1 MRKIKNIRPIVI
13 FILMCIF
20 LFCGYLFINY
30 SHNIDQQ
37 LDVKFEEKSDIDYKV
52 YLKKN
57 SFFETPYLEKNKTY
71 IASLIDYVL
80 INYKYSFNV
89 SDSING
95 TYTYYIKGTL
105 SANKNNSNDS
115 YWSKDY
121 ILSEKNIKEYND
133 TKKIDIESEIKIDY
147 QLYNN
152 LLNDFKS
159 QYGVSMDGML
169 EVSLVIEN
177 MIENNLVDRKISKN
191 SNISL
196 NIPLTSLTIEVPI
209 ESSDLNNNGTLI
221 SETVQQNVLY
231 YTIFKYAG
239 YVCISIAILLL
250 ALIMAII
257 VLKNK
262 YDNKYYKILKKIF
275 KTYDNIIV
283 NSSDLPNLDDLNVV
297 SVTSFDELIDAHGE
311 VRKPINC
318 VSYEDKTIFILINE
332 GMAWR
337 YDLINEY
344 PRKKRG
350 RK

>member
-13 FILMCIF
+13 FVIMCTF
-20 LFCGYLFINY
+20 LCGGYFLIDY

-37 LDVKFEEKSDIDYKV
+37 LDVKYEEKSDIDYKV

-89 SDSING
+89 SDNIKGN
-95 TYTYYIKGTL
+95 YTYYVIGTL

-121 ILSEKNIKEYND
+121 ILSKKITKEYSD
-133 TKKIDIESEIKIDY
+133 TKIINVESEIKIDY

-169 EVSLVIEN
+169 KVSLVIEN

-191 SNISL
+191 SDVSL

-209 ESSDLNNNGTLI
+209 ETSDLNNKGTLI
-221 SETVQQNVLY
+221 SETIQQSVLY

-239 YVCISIAILLL
+239 YVCIVISVLLL
-250 ALIMAII
+250 MLIMTII

-283 NSSDLPNLDDLNVV
+283 NSSDLPNLDDLNMV

-318 VSYEDKTIFILINE
+318 VSYEDKTIFILIND

-344 PRKKRG
+344 PRKRRVK
-350 RK
+350 K